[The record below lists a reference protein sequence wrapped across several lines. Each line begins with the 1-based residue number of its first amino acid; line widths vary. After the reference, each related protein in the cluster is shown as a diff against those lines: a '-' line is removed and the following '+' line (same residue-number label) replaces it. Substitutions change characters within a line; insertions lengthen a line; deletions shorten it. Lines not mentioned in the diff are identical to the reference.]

1 MPVSGE
7 NCGWIVSLETSGK
20 PEAEGATHACMH
32 VNLSG
37 ERTENAEQRRSVC
50 CFVLRAQMKRALFLV
65 LL

>member
-20 PEAEGATHACMH
+20 PKAEGATHAQMH

-37 ERTENAEQRRSVC
+37 ERTENAAKSVLYV
-50 CFVLRAQMKRALFLV
+50 VLF
-65 LL
+65 